1 MEKYKIKIIL
11 NVKYIC
17 VCVCVCV
24 CVYTQ
29 LRIAYIT
36 SIKYASGQKLPS
48 ILNNVPNLF
57 RIHTI
62 NT

>member
-1 MEKYKIKIIL
+1 MWSIY
-11 NVKYIC
+11 VC